1 VPALQKVI
9 GAGWAIRNW
18 PGGDYHGAVEA
29 TQRAL
34 EPGGNGM
41 LVLQRK
47 LNEAIDITI
56 GGERIVL
63 TVVDIRSDRVRI
75 GIDAPKHATVH
86 RREVTIRIN
95 NGEPKG
101 A

>member
-1 VPALQKVI
+1 
-9 GAGWAIRNW
+9 
-18 PGGDYHGAVEA
+18 
-29 TQRAL
+29 
-34 EPGGNGM
+34 M

-47 LNEAIDITI
+47 LNECIDITI

-75 GIDAPKHATVH
+75 GIEAPKHATVH
-86 RREVTIRIN
+86 RREVTIRID

-101 A
+101 MQRRLQH